1 MMLTVEEYMFLRGMM
16 DGPGPGQVEPEVVA
30 APGKAR
36 RRRKSAYSK
45 HMSKVLKDLNKRYKT
60 KSGEYRKG
68 FDSARIMQMAHK
80 QVRRMMK

>member
-1 MMLTVEEYMFLRGMM
+1 MFLRGMM
-16 DGPGPGQVEPEVVA
+16 DGPGLDQVEAVAVA
-30 APGKAR
+30 APQKSR
-36 RRRKSAYSK
+36 RRKKSAYSK